1 MCIYS
6 TCARDARI
14 SIHCYVYNRTTFFML
29 ACERRL
35 DSLLH
40 RHIIN
45 ALKLSQ
51 RLPADRVPHELVEE
65 FDRRHVRIDMYP
77 FVDCV
82 IVEDMLQR
90 SGDKTVDILRHVPEP
105 CTLVPT
111 PLTGIVDLEMTHI
124 ECP

>member
-1 MCIYS
+1 MRVFAFTAMYTIERHFLCLR
-6 TCARDARI
+6 A
-14 SIHCYVYNRTTFFML
+14 
-29 ACERRL
+29 RRL

-40 RHIIN
+40 RHIIS